1 MRSARIRL
9 LPVMT
14 ALGGLVAAATWAIRL
29 GCADYQM
36 RQETVGGTERAI
48 ALTPGQS
55 EYYARLAWL
64 VSGDD
69 PQKAEGALRSAVAL
83 NPWDARSWI
92 ELGLRAEAAGDG
104 VAAQQ
109 CLLRAAEVDRQFLP
123 RWTLANYYFRRGDVA
138 MFWYWTKE
146 AAGMVYGDAQPVF
159 RLCARV
165 SEDGNLIDRL
175 QIRSPDV
182 RAAYLAY
189 LLDQNRVDL
198 IGPPVHRV
206 LEENREADVPLLLTA
221 CERLLDARRVDEAA
235 EIWNRQAAA
244 GRVPFRTPAGEGEQL
259 VANGSFLAQPASRGF
274 DWRLPVVEGISVS
287 REEGPPGLRVTF
299 SGSEPEDCEALVQ
312 LVPLRKKTAYELRF
326 EYRTRE
332 IPSGVGLGWRITD
345 ASDGT
350 ILKEGPSLASE
361 MEGEG
366 RLSFETREEC
376 RLVRLAVRY
385 RRTPGTIRP
394 EGFLV
399 LRNVAIKPAAQL
411 PMDGSRV
418 RK

>member
-1 MRSARIRL
+1 MRWIRL
-9 LPVMT
+9 LTV
-14 ALGGLVAAATWAIRL
+14 AAVLAGLVAAATWSVRL

-36 RQETVGGTERAI
+36 RQETLAGTGRAI

-64 VSGDD
+64 ASGDD
-69 PQKAEGALRSAVAL
+69 PRKAETALRSAVAL

-92 ELGLRAEAAGDG
+92 ELGLRAEATGDDA
-104 VAAQQ
+104 AAQRYM
-109 CLLRAAEVDRQFLP
+109 LRAAEVDRQFLP
-123 RWTLANYYFRRGDVA
+123 RWTLANYYFRRGNVA
-138 MFWYWTKE
+138 LFWYWTKD
-146 AAGMVYGDAQPVF
+146 AVAMVSGDARPVF

-175 QIRSPDV
+175 QIRNPDV

-189 LLDQNRVDL
+189 LLGQNRVDL
-198 IGPPVHRV
+198 IGTPVRRL
-206 LEENREADVPLLLTA
+206 LEENREADVALLLTA
-221 CERLLDARRVDEAA
+221 CERLLDAGRVNEAA

-259 VANGSFLAQPASRGF
+259 VANGDFLAQPASRGF

-287 REEGPPGLRVTF
+287 REEVPPGLRITF
-299 SGSEPEDCEALVQ
+299 SGNEPEDCEALVQ
-312 LVPLRKKTAYELRF
+312 LVALRKQTAYELSF
-326 EYRTRE
+326 DYRTRE
-332 IPSGVGLGWRITD
+332 IPVGVGLGWRITD

-361 MEGEG
+361 TEGQG

-399 LRNVAIKPAAQL
+399 LRNVALKPAAQL
-411 PMDGSRV
+411 PIDGSRV

>member
-1 MRSARIRL
+1 MRL
-9 LPVMT
+9 LTVT
-14 ALGGLVAAATWAIRL
+14 IALAGLLAAAIWSVRV

-36 RQETVGGTERAI
+36 RQETLGGTERAI

-69 PQKAEGALRSAVAL
+69 PRKAEAALRSAVAL

-92 ELGLRAEAAGDG
+92 ELGLRAEAAGDDA
-104 VAAQQ
+104 AAQR

-123 RWTLANYYFRRGDVA
+123 RWTLANYYFRRGNMD
-138 MFWYWTKE
+138 MFWHWTKD
-146 AAGMVYGDAQPVF
+146 AAAMVYGDAQPVF

-165 SEDGNLIDRL
+165 AEDGNLIDRL
-175 QIRSPDV
+175 QIRNPDV
-182 RAAYLAY
+182 RAAYLTY
-189 LLDQNRVDL
+189 LLAQNRVDL
-198 IGPPVHRV
+198 IGLPVQRV
-206 LEENREADVPLLLTA
+206 LEDKRERDVPLLLTA
-221 CERLLDARRVDEAA
+221 CDRLLEARRIDEAA

-244 GRVPFRTPAGEGEQL
+244 GRVPFRAPAGEGEQL
-259 VANGSFLAQPASRGF
+259 VVNGRFLAQPASRGF
-274 DWRLPVVEGISVS
+274 DWRLPAVEGISVS
-287 REEGPPGLRVTF
+287 REEGPPGLRLTF
-299 SGSEPEDCEALVQ
+299 SGSQPEDCEALVQ
-312 LVPLRKKTAYELRF
+312 LVPLRRKTAYELSF

-332 IPSGVGLGWRITD
+332 IASGVGLGWRITD
-345 ASDGT
+345 TGDGT

-361 MEGEG
+361 TEREG

-394 EGFLV
+394 DGFLV
-399 LRNVAIKPAAQL
+399 LRNVSLKPAAQL
-411 PMDGSRV
+411 PIDGSRV